1 MSADTNLA
9 ADANTSTETPASP
22 PAAQPAVLRAGSG
35 SALAV
40 GPLGVTVAGITFRN
54 PVVLASGT
62 AGYGYELAEVVDLD
76 AVGGVS
82 SKAVSVEPRKGAAP
96 LRVGEF
102 AGGMINAVG
111 LANPGMHEVKREHLA
126 YMTREH
132 PGTRVLVN
140 VIGFSIEEFARV
152 IAHLDDAPGHV
163 AYELNVSCPNTKAG
177 GMEFGADPTALREV
191 VSSARAATKRPLF
204 VKLSPSLGA
213 GLVPAAQVA
222 IDAGA
227 DALTLVNTMP
237 GLVVDVNSR
246 KPRLGFGSGGVSGP
260 ALLPIGVLATWRVTR
275 ALPGVPVC
283 GLGGVS
289 TASDALQYVM
299 AGASLVGVGTAMLR
313 DPRAPERIVR
323 DLGRWCRDHNVS
335 DLASLRGTLEW
346 PS

>member
-9 ADANTSTETPASP
+9 AANTSTETPASQL
-22 PAAQPAVLRAGSG
+22 ASQSAVLRAGSG
-35 SALAV
+35 GVQAV

-111 LANPGMHEVKREHLA
+111 LANPGMHEVKRDHLG

-140 VIGFSIEEFARV
+140 VIGFAIEEFAQV

-177 GMEFGADPTALREV
+177 GMEFGADPAALREV

-237 GLVVDVNSR
+237 GLVVDVHTR
-246 KPRLGFGSGGVSGP
+246 RPRLGFGSGGVSGP

-323 DLGRWCRDHNVS
+323 DLGRWCRDNHVS

-346 PS
+346 PA